1 MSTESPAATLKAPT
15 LRPARER
22 LIGLACAM
30 GVLAVWTGFLLS
42 SRFATRQAFT
52 GWDMAALRYAGSL
65 PVGLAMAAAFGW
77 PRLSPLRCLALMA
90 TAAFGYPILAYFG
103 FRYAPTAHAAVLMTG
118 VLPFA
123 AALLGAVFL
132 SEHFSRKRLLSL
144 GVVAGGILLLAGD
157 TFGAHPG
164 AWRGDLLFLMACL
177 SWAGFTVLIRR
188 WGVPALTATT
198 MLALYPPLL
207 YLPLWWLALPSAMS
221 GASWGAIGYQLVY
234 QGFFAVVVAGFLY
247 TRAVNA
253 LGSARTTTITALTP
267 ALAALAAGP
276 LLEEWLGWV
285 GLLGV
290 ALVSIGMVL
299 GVMRGRR

>member
-1 MSTESPAATLKAPT
+1 MATESPAGALPLPT
-15 LRPARER
+15 LRPGRER
-22 LIGLACAM
+22 LIGLACAV

-42 SRFATRQAFT
+42 SRFGTRQSFT
-52 GWDMAALRYAGSL
+52 PWDMAALRYTGSL
-65 PVGLAMAAAFGW
+65 AVGLMMAGAFGW
-77 PRLSPLRCLALMA
+77 PRLPPGRCLALMA
-90 TAAFGYPILAYFG
+90 TAAFGYPLLAYWG
-103 FRYAPTAHAAVLMTG
+103 FRFAPTAHAAVLMTG
-118 VLPFA
+118 MLPFA

-132 SEHFSRKRLLSL
+132 GEFFPRRRLLSL
-144 GVVAGGILLLAGD
+144 GVVGGGILLLAGD

-164 AWRGDLLFLMACL
+164 AWQGDLLFLSACL
-177 SWAGFTVLIRR
+177 SWASFTVLIRR
-188 WGVPALTATT
+188 WQVPALTATT

-207 YLPLWWLALPSAMS
+207 YLPLWWWGLPSAM
-221 GASWGAIGYQLVY
+221 GAASAGAIGYQLVY

-276 LLEEWLGWV
+276 LLGEGLGWA

-299 GVMRGRR
+299 GVLGGRR

>member
-1 MSTESPAATLKAPT
+1 MPPESPAAALQAPAQ
-15 LRPARER
+15 RPARER

-52 GWDMAALRYAGSL
+52 GWDMAALRYTGSL
-65 PVGLAMAAAFGW
+65 PVGLAMAAVFGW
-77 PRLSPLRCLALMA
+77 PRLPPLRCLALIA
-90 TAAFGYPILAYFG
+90 TAAFSYPMLAYFG
-103 FRYAPTAHAAVLMTG
+103 FRYAPTAHAAVLLTG

-123 AALLGAVFL
+123 AALLGAIFL
-132 SEHFSRKRLLSL
+132 NEHFSRARLMSL
-144 GVVAGGILLLAGD
+144 GVVAGGIMLLAGD

-164 AWRGDLLFLMACL
+164 AWRGDLLFLLASL
-177 SWAGFTVLIRR
+177 SWAAFTVLIRR
-188 WGVPALTATT
+188 WSVSAITATT
-198 MLALYPPLL
+198 MLALYPPVL
-207 YLPLWWLALPSAMS
+207 YLPVWWWAMPSAME
-221 GASWGAIGYQLVY
+221 AAPVGAIAYQLVY

-253 LGSARTTTITALTP
+253 LGSGRTTTITALTP

-276 LLEEWLGWV
+276 LLGEWLGWA

-290 ALVSIGMVL
+290 ALVSAGMVL
-299 GVMRGRR
+299 GVMSGRR